1 MQSRHAEARQ
11 IVGVKSAVGLCR
23 KSPRVSAGNLQHSA
37 KPGLMLDEHLY
48 MLDEHFFMLAEH
60 FFQHFFM
67 PVEHFSYA
75 GRTFFQKKL
84 HILDEHFFTLD
95 EHFFLL
101 GAYSV

>member
-1 MQSRHAEARQ
+1 MN
-11 IVGVKSAVGLCR
+11 IFY
-23 KSPRVSAGNLQHSA
+23 AGRT
-37 KPGLMLDEHLY
+37 
-48 MLDEHFFMLAEH
+48 FFL
-60 FFQHFFM
+60 HFFM

-75 GRTFFQKKL
+75 GQTFFQKNL